1 MKLSIRRTWGCFLLL
16 MLAVGLV
23 STSAAAD
30 VPAQSLLSEG
40 RVDVAIADLEQHL
53 RAQPND
59 AQAYHLLCR
68 AHYSLQQWDKAIS
81 AAQKAVALDPDN
93 SDYHLWLGR
102 AYGEKAEHSSWFA
115 AIGLARKV
123 RSEFETSV
131 QLDSRNV
138 AAQSD
143 LAEFYMEAPAFLG
156 GGKDKARA
164 QAQRLSTMDPGASH
178 WVKASLAERDHNYAL
193 AENEYRAAIQSSGN
207 QAQYWLTLAS
217 FYRRRNRLEDME
229 DAVNR
234 ASTAEI
240 NHSEVWVD
248 AAEILYRAGR
258 NFPVAIQL
266 LRHYLDSNNTSADAP
281 TFQAH
286 YLLGSILEKQG
297 DKEAA
302 AGEYRAAL
310 ALAHNFSLAQQ
321 ALVRVSR

>member
-1 MKLSIRRTWGCFLLL
+1 M
-16 MLAVGLV
+16 GLV
-23 STSAAAD
+23 ASSAAAEM
-30 VPAQSLLSEG
+30 PAQSLLSEG
-40 RVDVAIADLEQHL
+40 RVDVAIADLREHL

-68 AHYSLQQWDKAIS
+68 AYYSLQKWDDAIS
-81 AAQKAVALDPDN
+81 AAQQAVALDPDN

-102 AYGEKAEHSSWFA
+102 AYGEKAEHSAWFT

-123 RSEFETSV
+123 RSEFETAV

-156 GGKDKARA
+156 GGKDKARV
-164 QAQRLSTMDPGASH
+164 QAQRLSSMDPGAAH
-178 WVKASLAERDHNYAL
+178 WVKASLAEREHNWQL
-193 AENEYRAAIQSSGN
+193 ADSEYHAAIESSGN

-217 FYRRRNRLEDME
+217 FYRRRNRLDDME

-240 NHSEVWVD
+240 NKSEVWVD
-248 AAEILYRAGR
+248 AAEILFRAGR
-258 NFPVAIQL
+258 NFPSAIQFL
-266 LRHYLDSNNTSADAP
+266 HRYLDSNNTSADAP
-281 TFQAH
+281 AFQAH
-286 YLLGSILEKQG
+286 YLLGSILERQG
-297 DKEAA
+297 DKQAA

-310 ALAHNFSLAQQ
+310 ALAHDFSLAQK

>member
-1 MKLSIRRTWGCFLLL
+1 
-16 MLAVGLV
+16 
-23 STSAAAD
+23 
-30 VPAQSLLSEG
+30 
-40 RVDVAIADLEQHL
+40 
-53 RAQPND
+53 
-59 AQAYHLLCR
+59 
-68 AHYSLQQWDKAIS
+68 
-81 AAQKAVALDPDN
+81 
-93 SDYHLWLGR
+93 
-102 AYGEKAEHSSWFA
+102 
-115 AIGLARKV
+115 
-123 RSEFETSV
+123 
-131 QLDSRNV
+131 
-138 AAQSD
+138 
-143 LAEFYMEAPAFLG
+143 
-156 GGKDKARA
+156 
-164 QAQRLSTMDPGASH
+164 MDPGASH
-178 WVKASLAERDHNYAL
+178 WVKASLAERDHDYAL
-193 AENEYRAAIQSSGN
+193 AESEYRAAIQSSGN

-240 NHSEVWVD
+240 NHGEVWVD

>member
-1 MKLSIRRTWGCFLLL
+1 MKRTLGCFLLL
-16 MLAVGLV
+16 VLAVGLA

-30 VPAQSLLSEG
+30 IPAQSLLSEG
-40 RVDVAIADLEQHL
+40 RVDVAIADLREHL
-53 RAQPND
+53 RSQPND
-59 AQAYHLLCR
+59 AEAYHLLCR
-68 AHYSLQQWDKAIS
+68 AHYSLQQWDKAVS

-102 AYGEKAEHSSWFA
+102 AYGEKAEHSTWFT

-123 RSEFETSV
+123 RSEFETAV

-164 QAQRLSTMDPGASH
+164 QAQRLSAMDAGAAH
-178 WVKASLAERDHNYAL
+178 WVRASLAERDHNFAL
-193 AENEYRAAIQSSGN
+193 AESEYRAAIQSSGN

-217 FYRRRNRLEDME
+217 FYRHRNRLDDME

-234 ASTAEI
+234 ASTAEV
-240 NHSEVWVD
+240 NKSEVWVD

-258 NFPVAIQL
+258 NFPGAIQF

-310 ALAHNFSLAQQ
+310 ALAHDFSLAQQ
-321 ALVRVSR
+321 ALLRVSR